1 MMERNSAKQI
11 PQVTPSELIRES
23 LLTHNRFVVVEGES
37 DRGVYRFW
45 LGRQAQED
53 ARINLQNIKVI
64 PAERIIDVQDE
75 AAESGVP
82 SLGGCRGTVITTA
95 RIAWE
100 QGSEGICGIVD
111 LDFGL
116 DEVFPNLLHTDYPAL
131 ESYVFEADVLN
142 QLNERHLKDQLPDG
156 EVIVSAMA
164 PVLSSLFHLKK
175 ANPQKP
181 HLSCRIDRGFP
192 AVSSSGNGDG
202 LSRLNNFSIERTVEG
217 DSWVIPDDLEFA
229 SSSDPRTFAYGHD
242 IARVLVGAF
251 SDELKGAKFKKVEQI
266 ESLLIDRLRDWS
278 GIEREPLYVKL
289 GQFAVSGNTGIT
301 G

>member
-1 MMERNSAKQI
+1 MVERNSAKQI

-45 LGRQAQED
+45 LERLSQAD
-53 ARINLQNIKVI
+53 ARIKLQNIKLI
-64 PAERIIDVQDE
+64 PAERIIGAQDE

-82 SLGGCRGTVITTA
+82 SLGGCRGTVVTTA
-95 RIAWE
+95 RIAWK
-100 QGSEGICGIVD
+100 QRSEGICGIVD

-116 DEVFPNLLHTDYPAL
+116 GEDFPNLLHTDYPAL
-131 ESYVFEADVLN
+131 ESYAFEAEVLD
-142 QLNERHLKDQLPDG
+142 QLNERHLKNQLPDG
-156 EVIVSAMA
+156 EEIVSAMA
-164 PVLSSLFHLKK
+164 PVLNSLFHLKK

-192 AVSSSGNGDG
+192 EVSRSGNGDG
-202 LSRLNNFSIERTVEG
+202 LCRLKNFSIERTVEG
-217 DSWVIPDDLEFA
+217 DSWVIPDAPEVA
-229 SSSDPRTFAYGHD
+229 SPSDPRASAYGHD

-251 SDELKGAKFKKVEQI
+251 TDELKGAKFKKVEQI

-278 GIEREPLYVKL
+278 GIEREPLYIKL
-289 GQFAVSGNTGIT
+289 GEFAVSGARV
-301 G
+301 